1 LEYREYRLNTR
12 LYALYGLSGFVG
24 VLAEQV
30 FEKLL
35 SVVVGASTPSAATV
49 LAIYFLGL
57 SLGGYCA
64 SILLKRKVSAVLGYC
79 IAELGVAL
87 CCLWLL
93 LSFDTGTEWY
103 ASLIAWGGADTVR
116 LVIARATIAS
126 IIILPT
132 ALCLGLSFPFLGSLA
147 AQAEENASY
156 YLTKL
161 YCINLFGAAL
171 CALAAPFLIFP
182 KVGLSG
188 ALVICVAVDASVAL
202 YAGWLSRSISLA
214 PQPGEQSSG
223 LQWESSD
230 SMILGV
236 AFISG
241 LLFFALE
248 VIWTHLVGVVIG
260 TSVYAFSSMLFVVL
274 IGLAGGC
281 FQIGRKAH
289 RGTPPARL
297 HGLFFLCA
305 SVMLVQ
311 VAFWPDG
318 PVWIALLGQH
328 AFNFYSGEGVRLV
341 VLMALL
347 LPATYA
353 YGMIYPSLF
362 QAKRFSRPGAGALL
376 GYMTGANAIGC
387 VLGALAATFL
397 LIPRLG
403 SEWSL
408 RWFTIILALCGITV
422 LKFEGQRLRDG
433 WIAAAVLALLAVAFP
448 AWNRGVLT
456 SGANIY
462 FGHDVPG
469 SSVTAPAASAP
480 ATAPSAQATS
490 EITFFHE
497 HSYGGITTVIEYRQP
512 GQPDR
517 HALFTNGKF
526 QGNDWEQQDAQIAF
540 ALIPALHLHSR
551 RNALVI
557 GCGTGQSASVL
568 NGLDFKTVDIAE
580 ISPGILLAAGS
591 QFRHMNEDVL
601 RSPKVNVHLEDGRNF
616 LLSQPNQYDQ
626 ITIELTSIWFAGAT
640 NLYSREFYEL
650 AKHHLSPGG
659 VFQQWFQLHH
669 IGPREI
675 DSIIGTLHASF
686 PYVSAWLYG
695 GQGVLLASLQPQHI
709 EPDAVAAAL
718 VYLRKHSVDD
728 ATAERTMSAIISSQL
743 LDTGAVAHLAHT
755 GSPIIN
761 TDWNRWIEFSTPRYN
776 LSEVDWLTLNRQHL
790 ESMAL
795 MARVLP

>member
-1 LEYREYRLNTR
+1 M
-12 LYALYGLSGFVG
+12 G

-49 LAIYFLGL
+49 LAVYFLGL

-64 SILLKRKVSAVLGYC
+64 SILLKRKASAVLGYC

-103 ASLIAWGGADTVR
+103 SRLIAWGGGDAVR
-116 LVIARATIAS
+116 LVIARATIAGF
-126 IIILPT
+126 IILPT

-147 AQAEENASY
+147 ARVENNASY

-182 KVGLSG
+182 KLGLSG
-188 ALVICVAVDASVAL
+188 ALVICVVLDASVVL
-202 YAGWLSRSISLA
+202 YAGWLSRSVDCA
-214 PQPGEQSSG
+214 PQPGEQSAGS
-223 LQWESSD
+223 QWESSD
-230 SMILGV
+230 AMILGV
-236 AFISG
+236 AFVSG
-241 LLFFALE
+241 ALFFALE

-289 RGTPPARL
+289 RGAPPARL
-297 HGLFFLCA
+297 HGLFFLCS

-328 AFNFYSGEGVRLV
+328 AFNFYSGEGVRLL

-408 RWFTIILALCGITV
+408 RWFTIILALCGIAV
-422 LKFEGQRLRDG
+422 LKFERQRTRDG
-433 WIAAAVLALLAVAFP
+433 WVAAAMLALLAVGFP

-456 SGANIY
+456 SGANVY

-469 SSVTAPAASAP
+469 STAAASAP
-480 ATAPSAQATS
+480 PTASGGVTS
-490 EITFFHE
+490 GITFFHE
-497 HSYGGITTVIEYRQP
+497 DSYGGITTVIEYRQP

-540 ALIPALHLHSR
+540 ALIPALHLHHR

-601 RSPKVNVHLEDGRNF
+601 RSPKVTVHLEDGRNY
-616 LLSQPNQYDQ
+616 LLSQPSKYDQ

-650 AKHHLSPGG
+650 AKRHLTPAG

-675 DSIIGTLHASF
+675 ESIIGTLHASF

-695 GQGVLLASLQPQHI
+695 GQGVLLASLEPQHI
-709 EPDAVAAAL
+709 EPDAVAAAML
-718 VYLRKHSVDD
+718 YLRKHSADGS
-728 ATAERTMSAIISSQL
+728 TAERTMSGIISSEL
-743 LDTGAVAHLAHT
+743 LDANAVTRLAQT
-755 GSPIIN
+755 RSPIIN
-761 TDWNRWIEFSTPRYN
+761 TDWNRWIEFATPRYN
-776 LSEVDWLTLNRQHL
+776 LSEVDWLTLNRRNLASISLVAASH
-790 ESMAL
+790 
-795 MARVLP
+795 R